1 MPLCELYPA
10 SEEYADFIVRYGAWS
25 AENLLQVA
33 RTQCVNFITPNYAV
47 VFARLDRLEP
57 ISIYRHSY
65 NAIPKLFGLL
75 DITALESSGIPPA
88 ISNPALN
95 ATGRGVILGIID
107 TGIDYTSPLFRRPDG
122 TSRILSLWDQTIRSE
137 EPLQP
142 VAGFQPFFGSVYQQ
156 DAINQALRS
165 EDPFQVVPS
174 RDTDGH
180 GTFLAGVAAANE
192 ITQPVTFSGAA
203 PEADLA
209 VVKLKPA
216 KQYLRDFFLIAPDVP
231 AYQEND
237 IMSAVSFL
245 QGVAAT
251 QLKPL
256 VILLGVGTS
265 QGSHDGS
272 SPLGIQLQSMRGVR
286 GLAAVTGAGNEVGY
300 HHHFLGTIAADQD
313 YEDVELR
320 VAPGEPGFCAELWA
334 SGPELYTVGF
344 ISPSGEVIDRI
355 PLALGSETVIPFRLD
370 TTRITLNYQ
379 PNEAGSGN
387 QLIFMRFQTPSQGIW
402 RIRVY
407 LSDSMPGQFHIWLP
421 MHGFVSEQT
430 IFLRPNPN
438 TTITDPG
445 NVPMVLTA
453 GAYNHVNDS
462 IFIHSSRGFSASG
475 QVKPDLTAPG
485 VEVQGPAPSSSN
497 FLPTSALSFTRRTG
511 TSVSAAIAAGAV
523 ADLLTWAIT
532 DQHDETMN
540 SATIRS
546 MLVRGAD
553 RNPALTYPSREWG
566 YGTLN
571 LYRSFSPEL

>member
-47 VFARLDRLEP
+47 VFARLDRVEP

-156 DAINQALRS
+156 DTINQALRS

-272 SPLGIQLQSMRGVR
+272 SPLGIQLQSMRGLR

-300 HHHFLGTIAADQD
+300 HHHFLGAIAADQD

-485 VEVQGPAPSSSN
+485 VEVQGPALSSSD
-497 FLPTSALSFTRRTG
+497 FLPTSALSFTRRSG

-532 DQHDETMN
+532 DRHDETMN

-553 RNPALTYPSREWG
+553 RNPSLTYPSREWG